1 MKKQTTLRIA
11 ALLMA
16 MLMVLAA
23 FAGCK
28 SKKDK
33 DDDDDVD
40 NSAAAVFRNALTGF
54 VADLQQ
60 REELRPLFAMTN
72 GGSMEIQTN
81 VDVGKMA
88 EAFGEVGYTGSVEFG
103 GKTYFGN
110 KALFLKNLYVD
121 IDLPTENID
130 FAINGDFYMDSDYM
144 YLSNDSVLGG
154 SIGLIRGEM
163 KKAFQNS
170 VFVTEGLVDSESA
183 AILTELFGVLDGDAP
198 DEVSK
203 ELQALLDRYV
213 KVIFDAI
220 ENNATYTELNVDD
233 ERTITLTIDEKAVIG
248 ILTDLLNTVKN
259 DRELRDLIVEYSDML
274 SDYTGMSGA
283 ELGVQFDNLL
293 AQLEAMIPELENEM
307 EPGAIVIAVVTPT
320 NASTLRKLTVSVRY
334 SEGDTVGIQNVL
346 TLDLG
351 AEGIKNTNRISL
363 NIAGEVTLTYEITK
377 NDADAYKAA
386 LVASVDGDTMTAF
399 TVEHNR
405 KTNAFTFK
413 IPEVDFA
420 LGGSLKV
427 EGDVTTLVINSI
439 SYEGEKID
447 KGYSFTV
454 IIDENDPMPKV
465 LNKNEVT
472 NLFKLDKAEFKD
484 IMDRAE
490 NVFADIEELFDMM
503 GIGGSENKGPS
514 DIVETPLP
522 YENKRS

>member
-1 MKKQTTLRIA
+1 M
-11 ALLMA
+11 
-16 MLMVLAA
+16 
-23 FAGCK
+23 
-28 SKKDK
+28 
-33 DDDDDVD
+33 
-40 NSAAAVFRNALTGF
+40 
-54 VADLQQ
+54 
-60 REELRPLFAMTN
+60 
-72 GGSMEIQTN
+72 
-81 VDVGKMA
+81 
-88 EAFGEVGYTGSVEFG
+88 
-103 GKTYFGN
+103 
-110 KALFLKNLYVD
+110 
-121 IDLPTENID
+121 
-130 FAINGDFYMDSDYM
+130 
-144 YLSNDSVLGG
+144 
-154 SIGLIRGEM
+154 
-163 KKAFQNS
+163 
-170 VFVTEGLVDSESA
+170 
-183 AILTELFGVLDGDAP
+183 
-198 DEVSK
+198 
-203 ELQALLDRYV
+203 
-213 KVIFDAI
+213 
-220 ENNATYTELNVDD
+220 DD

-293 AQLEAMIPELENEM
+293 AQLETMIPELENEM

-334 SEGDTVGIQNVL
+334 SEGDTVGLQNVL

-413 IPEVDFA
+413 VPAVDFA

-472 NLFKLDKAEFKD
+472 NLFELDKAEFKD

-503 GIGGSENKGPS
+503 GIGGSKDSAPDNT
-514 DIVETPLP
+514 VETPLP
-522 YENKRS
+522 DGYQP